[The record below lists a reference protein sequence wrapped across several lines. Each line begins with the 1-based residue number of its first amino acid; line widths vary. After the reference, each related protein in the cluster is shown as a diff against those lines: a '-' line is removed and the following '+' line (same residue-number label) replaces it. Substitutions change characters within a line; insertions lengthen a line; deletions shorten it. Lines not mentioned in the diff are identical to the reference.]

1 MNTNTVT
8 AQSCS
13 LFEIDAELEAA
24 FDQLQEERDI
34 TGAMTDE
41 SRDRCVRLF
50 AELGKKIDRIAA
62 YLRTQQRKASIAA
75 EEAQRLQQ
83 RRRSA
88 EQRVN
93 DVKEMLTYFMHCR
106 GLKRLEGEL
115 NTIRLQTNS
124 QPSVQIDD
132 WELPQDFCLHTG
144 SIPHRLL
151 KEMLEHLPDGVKGEF
166 LQAMINTQPNTQL
179 VRDAML
185 RGQTITGA
193 KLERG
198 CHIRI
203 D

>member
-1 MNTNTVT
+1 MSTKTLT

-24 FDQLQEERDI
+24 FDQLQEEREI
-34 TGAMTDE
+34 TGSVSDE
-41 SRDRCVRLF
+41 ARERCVHLF

-62 YLRTQQRKASIAA
+62 YLRTQQRKAHIAA
-75 EEAQRLQQ
+75 DEAQRLQQ
-83 RRRSA
+83 RRHSA
-88 EQRVN
+88 EQRVS
-93 DVKEMLTYFMHCR
+93 DVKEMLSYFMR
-106 GLKRLEGEL
+106 GRSLKRLEGEL

-132 WELPQDFCLHTG
+132 RALPQDFCLHTG

-151 KEMLEHLPDGVKGEF
+151 KEVMEHLPIGLKGEF
-166 LQAMINTQPNTQL
+166 LQAMINTQPNIQL
-179 VRDAML
+179 VRDALL
-185 RGQTITGA
+185 RGETVAGA

-198 CHIRI
+198 SHIRI